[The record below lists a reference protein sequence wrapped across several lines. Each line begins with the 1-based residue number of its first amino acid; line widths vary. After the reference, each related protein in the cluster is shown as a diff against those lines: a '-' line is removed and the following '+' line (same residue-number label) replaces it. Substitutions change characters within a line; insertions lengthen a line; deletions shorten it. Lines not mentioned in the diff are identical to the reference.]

1 MEDQTIGQQRGREA
15 VEDVRV
21 SEANGIGHIEN
32 EGENYDRDESD
43 VETSVNL
50 MRTLCHV
57 EQVQLTIH

>member
-1 MEDQTIGQQRGREA
+1 

-32 EGENYDRDESD
+32 ESENYDRDKSD
-43 VETSVNL
+43 AETSVYL
-50 MRTLCHV
+50 MRILCQV